1 MRAAAARAVDRIL
14 SLLDAFALLP
24 FALAPAGVFV
34 TDEPEAP
41 TTEQCPALVV
51 A

>member
-1 MRAAAARAVDRIL
+1 VRAAAARAVDRVL
-14 SLLDAFALLP
+14 SSLDALALLP
-24 FALAPAGVFV
+24 FALASAGVFV

-41 TTEQCPALVV
+41 TTEQSPALVV